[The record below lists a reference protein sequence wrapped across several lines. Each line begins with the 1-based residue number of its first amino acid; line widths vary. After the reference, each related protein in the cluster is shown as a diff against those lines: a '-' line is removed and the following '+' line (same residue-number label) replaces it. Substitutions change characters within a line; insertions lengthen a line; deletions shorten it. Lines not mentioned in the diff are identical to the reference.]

1 MAIWALRLL
10 RACRIGLLSVAL
22 LQAQQS
28 LDEVYGLLGRSL
40 EAPLSSFSG
49 LIPKGTFG
57 RKAWYRS
64 PADTLWEGIP
74 LAEVRYA
81 FYREK
86 LHTIQVRVEGDEAS
100 KALLVLLETLFGPG
114 KQDGYAP
121 RYRWIGQRAVLVY
134 DQNILTRNTEVRLE
148 SLVLQR
154 QLERD
159 AYRQFDDR

>member
-1 MAIWALRLL
+1 MAPGALRLL
-10 RACRIGLLSVAL
+10 LIAYMGSIGGAKLH
-22 LQAQQS
+22 AQQS
-28 LDEVYGLLGRSL
+28 IDEVYGLLGRSL
-40 EAPLSSFSG
+40 ESPLVSFSG

-64 PADTLWEGIP
+64 PSDTLWEGIR

-81 FYREK
+81 FYRDK
-86 LHTIQVRVEGDEAS
+86 LHTIQVRIEGAEAS
-100 KALLVLLETLFGPG
+100 EAMRVLLETLLGPG
-114 KQDGYAP
+114 KQEGYAP
-121 RYRWIGQRAVLVY
+121 RYRWIGQRATLIY

-159 AYRQFDDR
+159 AYKQFEGR